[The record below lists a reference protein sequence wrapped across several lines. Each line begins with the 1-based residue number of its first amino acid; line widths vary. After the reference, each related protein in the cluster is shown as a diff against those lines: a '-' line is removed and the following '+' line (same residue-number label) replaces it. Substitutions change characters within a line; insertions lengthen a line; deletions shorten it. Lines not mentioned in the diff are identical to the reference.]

1 MFELPDSSC
10 SVLDIQGYIENM
22 IKKHE
27 TLAINPTI
35 HIYISRINDRLVFK
49 IKCWYKLKLQTPE
62 TMKLFGSSKKL
73 VNKTKNG
80 KNVRSLEAVEVV
92 LVQCNLVD
100 RQYQKKSEVLYAFMP
115 TRSCAYLLNVEPSNF
130 VFLKSYNTEF
140 DEIIIIF
147 TEENGRPL
155 GIEDKK
161 FI

>member
-49 IKCWYKLKLQTPE
+49 IKCCYKLKLQTPE

-73 VNKTKNG
+73 VNDTKNG
-80 KNVRSLEAVEVV
+80 KKCTEA
-92 LVQCNLVD
+92 
-100 RQYQKKSEVLYAFMP
+100 
-115 TRSCAYLLNVEPSNF
+115 
-130 VFLKSYNTEF
+130 
-140 DEIIIIF
+140 
-147 TEENGRPL
+147 
-155 GIEDKK
+155 
-161 FI
+161 